1 MVFLTCESEVLSIKL
16 YNAEKQE
23 ARILDLEEYV
33 VGAVAASMPPEFPKE
48 ALKAQAV
55 CCRTMAAKRM
65 RIFGGSGCRR
75 QQDFDVCNDANHCQG
90 FLDEEDRQRLWQSRY
105 EEYTQKIRQA
115 VEETRELILVYN
127 DNPIEAIYHPA
138 CGGYTEDS
146 ENVWGN
152 RVSYLRRVEC
162 IYCKDSPYWKTTRN
176 FSVREL
182 KRRLGINFDDNQVD
196 KKEIPGLIDRVS
208 STAAGRI
215 KKMRIGDML
224 FDGDEVRNLLNLSST
239 RFSWKVSSISFQVM
253 GMGHGLGL
261 CQYGARGMALL
272 GFPVD
277 EILKFYFTG
286 VELKA
291 LEKPTSS
298 KPLKGKTIVLDPG
311 HGGDSGSAGPMG
323 LSEGYVNLE
332 IARVLAEG
340 LEKEGAT
347 VFLTRDKNAFKSLAE
362 RVKFSND
369 KKPDITISI
378 HQNVFMDDRM
388 GGTET
393 FYYPGD
399 AEGKKLAEHI
409 QRQLVSALMLHDLGA
424 KQADLYVLRETNNPS
439 VLVNVAFLS
448 NPEEERL
455 LSEPEFRQKAAR
467 AIIEGV
473 ILYYQE

>member
-1 MVFLTCESEVLSIKL
+1 MTQESELISIKL
-16 YNAEKQE
+16 YNSEKQE

-33 VGAVAASMPPEFPKE
+33 VGAVAASMPPEFPRE
-48 ALKAQAV
+48 ALKAQAI
-55 CCRTMAAKRM
+55 CCRTLAAKRM

-75 QQDFDVCNDANHCQG
+75 QQDFDVCGDPNHCQG
-90 FLDEEDRQRLWQSRY
+90 FLDEEERQKLWQSRY

-115 VEETRELILVYN
+115 VDETREMVLLYN
-127 DNPIEAIYHPA
+127 DNPIEAVYHPV

-162 IYCKDSPYWKTTRN
+162 IYCKDSPYWKTTRT

-182 KRRLGINFDDNQVD
+182 KRKLGINFDDNQVD
-196 KKEIPGLIDRVS
+196 KKEIPGLIHRIS

-215 KKMRIGDML
+215 KSMKIGDML
-224 FDGDEVRNLLNLSST
+224 FDGDEVINLLNLPST
-239 RFSWKVSSISFQVM
+239 RFAWKVSSVSFQVM

-286 VELKA
+286 VEIRA

-298 KPLKGKTIVLDPG
+298 KPLKGKIIVLDPG
-311 HGGDSGSAGPMG
+311 RGGDSGSAGPMG

-332 IARVLAEG
+332 IARTLADN
-340 LEKEGAT
+340 LENEGAA
-347 VFLTRDKNAFKSLAE
+347 VYLTRDKNEFKSLAE
-362 RVKFSND
+362 RVKFSNNI
-369 KKPDITISI
+369 KPDLTISI
-378 HQNVFMDDRM
+378 HQNIFNDEKI

-399 AEGKKLAEHI
+399 AEGRRLAEHI
-409 QRQLVSALMLHDLGA
+409 QRNLVSALMLRDLGA
-424 KQADLYVLRETNNPS
+424 KEADLYVLRETNNPS

-455 LSEPEFRQKAAR
+455 LSEPEFRQKAAA

-473 ILYYQE
+473 VSYYQE